1 MAGPS
6 ILEQAAPSWR
16 LTRPFMLPRAAALVT
31 VEFSQDSLSFMGTK
45 PTPRLLSFP
54 MERFIFPKMLYP
66 DEDIFTRL
74 ALLHT
79 HHTLHP
85 SHCTIQ

>member
-16 LTRPFMLPRAAALVT
+16 LTRPFMLPRAAALVA

-45 PTPRLLSFP
+45 PTPRLLSFQWIVP
-54 MERFIFPKMLYP
+54 LLFLFYILSTRRFKASPCFP
-66 DEDIFTRL
+66 TV
-74 ALLHT
+74 
-79 HHTLHP
+79 
-85 SHCTIQ
+85 